1 VSIVR
6 QAVALVLLLAFAA
19 NHTVLLPALLAS
31 GAWLDTDHAV
41 CLVASGDR
49 LEVVLSHHDGQ
60 AHANALPSASQPE
73 HRHGWTT
80 RMLVSLAEAPT
91 AGDADHVIQFALDSQ
106 DATEQLSATLPVPTP
121 AGALCPPTTQLVTL
135 TTKPAIS
142 PAVAARPPPVSQLL
156 LSLRTTVLV
165 V

>member
-1 VSIVR
+1 MRIVR

-19 NHTVLLPALLAS
+19 NYTALLPALLAA
-31 GAWLDTDHAV
+31 GAWLDNDHAV
-41 CLVASGDR
+41 SLVASGDH

-60 AHANALPSASQPE
+60 AHADAPPSDAQPE

-80 RMLVSLAEAPT
+80 RTLLSLADAPA
-91 AGDADHVIQFALDSQ
+91 AGDADHVVQFALGGQ
-106 DATEQLSATLPVPTP
+106 LATEHFSAALPVATPT
-121 AGALCPPTTQLVTL
+121 GALCPPTAQLVTL
-135 TTKPAIS
+135 TTRPAIS